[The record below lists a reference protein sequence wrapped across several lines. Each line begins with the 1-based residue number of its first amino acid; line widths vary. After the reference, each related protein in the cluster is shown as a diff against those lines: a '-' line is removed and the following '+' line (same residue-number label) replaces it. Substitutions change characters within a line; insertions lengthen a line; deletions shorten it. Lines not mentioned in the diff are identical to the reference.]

1 MSNIEKAE
9 IFNYLL
15 RLGFRPSNSG
25 FGYLLELIKMCI
37 DGKEITPLNQY
48 GYVTLSSRHKKSVA
62 TIDKS
67 IQNSITAAWMR
78 GDIEYLYNQFGNTVS
93 SEKGKPGNL
102 QFVLQACENIRL
114 SCGKAADKAGYEI
127 N

>member
-1 MSNIEKAE
+1 
-9 IFNYLL
+9 
-15 RLGFRPSNSG
+15 
-25 FGYLLELIKMCI
+25 MCI

-67 IQNSITAAWMR
+67 IQNSISAAWMR

-114 SCGKAADKAGYEI
+114 SCGKAADKAEYEI